1 MTLRRSLI
9 ADPAVEQ
16 PLPPAREPS
25 TLGRTFVC
33 LEGIVPLGVK
43 IELGS

>member
-1 MTLRRSLI
+1 MTLKRSLI
-9 ADPAVEQ
+9 ADPAGAQ

-33 LEGIVPLGVK
+33 LEGIAPLGVR